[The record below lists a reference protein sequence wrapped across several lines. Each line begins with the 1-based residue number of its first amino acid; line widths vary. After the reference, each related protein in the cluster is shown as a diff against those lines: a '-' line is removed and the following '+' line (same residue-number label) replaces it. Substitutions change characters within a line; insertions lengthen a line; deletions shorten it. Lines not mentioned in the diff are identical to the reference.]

1 MIRVKQ
7 EANKI
12 PRRSWKIRVQWKF
25 WWIPVPLFFRK
36 ARKFHDLSGSAV

>member
-12 PRRSWKIRVQWKF
+12 SKRSWKIRVQRKF
-25 WWIPVPLFFRK
+25 RWIPVHLFFHE
-36 ARKFHDLSGSAV
+36 ARKFQDLFLSAA